1 MAVLVPRPLLEA
13 LALLLATLTALR
25 LTIRRRGWSRGTEA
39 SAPVRTVDSEAA
51 SAAAVAAQLR
61 AAAQRTPRS
70 LPRRSRPPP
79 PPVPPPMFPLPIALD
94 DAPPVR
100 FAPRGAGSSRFAG
113 APQDADDRLRLH
125 SGCRGVTK
133 CGFVGPSGFDAEPFA
148 AAARAACDV
157 VVLTAIFGRKDKLQ
171 QPTPVPASLA
181 GCYFAIVD
189 EASATYLRRTA
200 PPRLQREKAVGRD
213 RIGAWRLL
221 TLPPPAPYESARRTS
236 RVPKLLPFR
245 LFPRARYSVWVDG
258 KLQLRADPREL
269 LRAFLWRPAA
279 QFAAPRNYRR
289 DRIDDE
295 FRWIRAALCGDAR
308 KVASCDAVEA
318 QWSFYRA
325 EQARRGAGWKDRT
338 ACVEGALLLVDL
350 HAAAA
355 RCLMCAW
362 FAEWDRFSE
371 RDQLAFAYTLAAV
384 NTTPPARVNLWPRE
398 QHWHAKN
405 SSRWRAWKYVKY
417 AGHGGDGN
425 APPRAAGLGAGRG
438 GPPARK

>member
-1 MAVLVPRPLLEA
+1 M
-13 LALLLATLTALR
+13 
-25 LTIRRRGWSRGTEA
+25 
-39 SAPVRTVDSEAA
+39 
-51 SAAAVAAQLR
+51 
-61 AAAQRTPRS
+61 
-70 LPRRSRPPP
+70 
-79 PPVPPPMFPLPIALD
+79 
-94 DAPPVR
+94 
-100 FAPRGAGSSRFAG
+100 
-113 APQDADDRLRLH
+113 
-125 SGCRGVTK
+125 
-133 CGFVGPSGFDAEPFA
+133 
-148 AAARAACDV
+148 
-157 VVLTAIFGRKDKLQ
+157 
-171 QPTPVPASLA
+171 PASLD

-258 KLQLRADPREL
+258 KLRADPREL

-325 EQARRGAGWKDRT
+325 EQARRGADWKDRT

-384 NTTPPARVNLWPRE
+384 NTTPPARAALARE
-398 QHWHAKN
+398 E
-405 SSRWRAWKYVKY
+405 RWRAWKYVKY
-417 AGHGGDGN
+417 AGHGGDGM
-425 APPRAAGLGAGRG
+425 RAAGGGARAGRG
-438 GPPARK
+438 GPPARKYIIGIWLEKR